1 MKCEPENSRRGE
13 ALRST
18 LSVLF
23 NPTTYRKP
31 RFRHGPDGAP
41 CASRTAPGGWDHA
54 RDPSYRP
61 PTAFSIDIHFTRH
74 TDTTNMAK
82 ITKHTETRLK
92 LTEKCSRATVRTRAR
107 YTHRAARPLTVLAS
121 AHPGH
126 AVLPRRSNRAHRQP
140 PPPEAAPGH
149 RGAPHAEK
157 LPRDL
162 GGKFLRTRAT
172 AGM

>member
-1 MKCEPENSRRGE
+1 VKYI
-13 ALRST
+13 
-18 LSVLF
+18 
-23 NPTTYRKP
+23 NPTRCEIL

-41 CASRTAPGGWDHA
+41 SASGTAPGGWDHA

-61 PTAFSIDIHFTRH
+61 PTDFSIDMHFTRH

-82 ITKHTETRLK
+82 ITKHTETRRNSPA
-92 LTEKCSRATVRTRAR
+92 KCSRATVRTRAR
-107 YTHRAARPLTVLAS
+107 YTHRAARPLKVIAS

-126 AVLPRRSNRAHRQP
+126 AELPRRSNRAHRQP

-149 RGAPHAEK
+149 QGAPHEEK

-162 GGKFLRTRAT
+162 GGQFLRTRAT

>member
-1 MKCEPENSRRGE
+1 MCQI
-13 ALRST
+13 L
-18 LSVLF
+18 
-23 NPTTYRKP
+23 

-41 CASRTAPGGWDHA
+41 CASRTAPGGWDHP
-54 RDPSYRP
+54 RDQSYRP

-82 ITKHTETRLK
+82 INKAQETLGK
-92 LTEKCSRATVRTRAR
+92 LTAKCSRATVRTRAR
-107 YTHRAARPLTVLAS
+107 YTQRAARPLTDLAC

-126 AVLPRRSNRAHRQP
+126 AELPPRSNRAHRQP

-149 RGAPHAEK
+149 RGAPHEEK

-162 GGKFLRTRAT
+162 GGQFLRMRAT